1 MNLTRTFLDRSFVL
15 NETILLEKRFFHHEL
30 NVLRKKS
37 GDFFIVF
44 DGKGNSAMAEILSTK
59 KNFEICINKLFPP
72 SPRLGIDFDLGQS
85 IIKSDPFNIALQKA
99 TELGV
104 KTFSPL
110 LTERVAMNR
119 KSLDSK
125 KRIEKWYQIAR
136 GACEQ
141 CGENW
146 VPFINEPT
154 NLIEWAK
161 ETSSQTKIL
170 LYPNAEQKLSDIVF
184 KETVSIAIGPEG
196 DFTTGEVEALKEFDF
211 IPVTMGHRILRAETA
226 AISAI
231 SAIRYGA
238 KEF

>member
-1 MNLTRTFLDRSFVL
+1 MNLTRTFLDQKFVL
-15 NETILLEKRFFHHEL
+15 DETILLDKKYFHHEI

-37 GDFFIVF
+37 GDLFIVF
-44 DGKGNSAMAEILSTK
+44 DGKGQSALAEIVSTK
-59 KNFEICINKLFPP
+59 KNFEILVKKILPP
-72 SPRLGIDFDLGQS
+72 SPRSGIDFDLGQAL
-85 IIKSDPFNIALQKA
+85 IKSDPFNIALQKA

-104 KTFSPL
+104 KIFSPL
-110 LTERVAMNR
+110 LTERVVINR
-119 KSLDSK
+119 KSLNSK
-125 KRIEKWYQIAR
+125 NRIEKWYQTAR

-154 NLIEWAK
+154 NLKEWAR
-161 ETSSQTKIL
+161 ETSSMTKIL
-170 LYPNAEQKLSDIVF
+170 LYPNAETKLSDITF
-184 KETVSIAIGPEG
+184 EETVSIAIGPEG
-196 DFTTGEVEALKEFDF
+196 DFTEDEVEALKEADF

-226 AISAI
+226 AISVI

>member
-59 KNFEICINKLFPP
+59 KHFEICINKLFPP

-85 IIKSDPFNIALQKA
+85 IIKNDPFNIALQKA

-110 LTERVAMNR
+110 LTERVVMNR

-146 VPFINEPT
+146 IPCINEPT

-226 AISAI
+226 AISVI

>member
-85 IIKSDPFNIALQKA
+85 IIKNDPFNIALQKA

-110 LTERVAMNR
+110 LTERVVMNR

-146 VPFINEPT
+146 IPCINEPT

-226 AISAI
+226 AISVI

>member
-15 NETILLEKRFFHHEL
+15 NETIQLEKRFFHHEL

-37 GDFFIVF
+37 GDLFIVF

-59 KNFEICINKLFPP
+59 KHFEICINKLFPP
-72 SPRLGIDFDLGQS
+72 SPRSGIDFDLGQS

-99 TELGV
+99 AELGV

-110 LTERVAMNR
+110 LTERVVMNR

-161 ETSSQTKIL
+161 ETSSRTKIL
-170 LYPNAEQKLSDIVF
+170 LYPNAEQKLSDIAF

-196 DFTTGEVEALKEFDF
+196 DFTVGEVEALKEFDF

-226 AISAI
+226 AISVI

>member
-1 MNLTRTFLDRSFVL
+1 MNLTRTFLNRSFVL

-110 LTERVAMNR
+110 LTERVVMNR

-226 AISAI
+226 AISVI

>member
-59 KNFEICINKLFPP
+59 KHFEICINKLFPP

-110 LTERVAMNR
+110 LTERVVMNR

-146 VPFINEPT
+146 IPCINEPT

-226 AISAI
+226 AISVI

>member
-110 LTERVAMNR
+110 LTERVVMNR

-226 AISAI
+226 AISVI